1 MIDNDH
7 CESES
12 QSSHRSIINLRI
24 VREVVEGVMG
34 HSACLIEPE
43 LKRYS
48 LKLKN

>member
-1 MIDNDH
+1 MTTANLNPNPPT
-7 CESES
+7 
-12 QSSHRSIINLRI
+12 HRSIINLRI
-24 VREVVEGVMG
+24 VREVVEGAMG